1 MTTDPGLETDP
12 DRNQDAKPERL
23 WTRVLICAAATG
35 VITPYVL
42 IRSAIGDRK
51 LQHDL
56 TPVLVLKM
64 TLAFTVVG
72 GFLGWYSLYYDRLEA
87 FRRYAKKHQRF
98 RWTSRILMLLWI
110 ASAALIGAV
119 TVVAGMLLMES

>member
-35 VITPYVL
+35 VITPYIL

-51 LQHDL
+51 LQH
-56 TPVLVLKM
+56 VLVLKM

>member
-1 MTTDPGLETDP
+1 
-12 DRNQDAKPERL
+12 
-23 WTRVLICAAATG
+23 
-35 VITPYVL
+35 
-42 IRSAIGDRK
+42 
-51 LQHDL
+51 
-56 TPVLVLKM
+56 M